1 MECVVG
7 WMGDGFRCRRRRRR
21 RSVAMTTT
29 GVGVAETLLRGLDR
43 RTRRS
48 LVGLGNGDDDDDD
61 VGVGVGTAAVGRR
74 VVDDDGGRRA
84 ACVRHAFGDV
94 DWRSR
99 CAGGASTSR
108 GEDASSSSSS
118 SSYVERLR
126 ASAAFASGATTR
138 LMCAAFGAHGS
149 ISRVNPRLASTRR
162 IRDEAGR
169 AKAMGEIR
177 GNCKWAWAKESAC
190 QGALATRAERYEE
203 AEKCFEQALGLD
215 PKHVR
220 AYVGRGAC
228 YANQRKYAA
237 ALKDFD
243 RALEIVPDDERAM
256 SYKAAV
262 TEKMEKVSRARDD
275 WSTRGGPV
283 ARKEDVDSLRAR
295 VLNPARGL
303 EALRRG
309 ETTNKSYDLELGD
322 DDDNDDGKDRR
333 SDGKRKR
340 YKEKRRKKDRKSD
353 RRGRSDHRSSRKSS
367 KRSRRGASSSSS
379 SSYGSPARRK

>member
-1 MECVVG
+1 
-7 WMGDGFRCRRRRRR
+7 
-21 RSVAMTTT
+21 
-29 GVGVAETLLRGLDR
+29 
-43 RTRRS
+43 
-48 LVGLGNGDDDDDD
+48 
-61 VGVGVGTAAVGRR
+61 
-74 VVDDDGGRRA
+74 
-84 ACVRHAFGDV
+84 
-94 DWRSR
+94 
-99 CAGGASTSR
+99 
-108 GEDASSSSSS
+108 
-118 SSYVERLR
+118 
-126 ASAAFASGATTR
+126 
-138 LMCAAFGAHGS
+138 MCAAFGAHGS
-149 ISRVNPRLASTRR
+149 ISRVNPRLTSTRR

-203 AEKCFEQALGLD
+203 AEKCFEQAIGLD

-228 YANQRKYAA
+228 YANQRKYAV

-243 RALEIVPDDERAM
+243 RALEIVPDDARAT

-275 WSTRGGPV
+275 WSTRGGPA

-309 ETTNKSYDLELGD
+309 ETTTKSYDLELGD
-322 DDDNDDGKDRR
+322 DDDDDSKDRR

-340 YKEKRRKKDRKSD
+340 HKEKRRKKDRKSD
-353 RRGRSDHRSSRKSS
+353 RRGRRDHKSSRKSS
-367 KRSRRGASSSSS
+367 KRSRRDESSSSS
-379 SSYGSPARRK
+379 SSYGSSARRK

>member
-1 MECVVG
+1 
-7 WMGDGFRCRRRRRR
+7 
-21 RSVAMTTT
+21 MTTAAT
-29 GVGVAETLLRGLDR
+29 MLRGLDR
-43 RTRRS
+43 RARRS
-48 LVGLGNGDDDDDD
+48 VVGLGDDESDDE
-61 VGVGVGTAAVGRR
+61 GEGTAAVGRDVLGAGQR
-74 VVDDDGGRRA
+74 RGAGDADGRRRA
-84 ACVRHAFGDV
+84 ACARHAFGDV

-99 CAGGASTSR
+99 CARGAMTSTST
-108 GEDASSSSSS
+108 SSGVAE

-126 ASAAFASGATTR
+126 ASATFAAGATTR

-149 ISRVNPRLASTRR
+149 ISRVNARLTSTRR
-162 IRDEAGR
+162 IRDEARR

-203 AEKCFEQALGLD
+203 AEKCFEQAIGLD

-237 ALKDFD
+237 ALKDFE
-243 RALEIVPDDERAM
+243 RALEIAPDDARAT

-262 TEKMEKVSRARDD
+262 VEKMEKVSRSRND
-275 WSTRGGPV
+275 WSTRGGCE

-309 ETTNKSYDLELGD
+309 EMANKSYDLELGD
-322 DDDNDDGKDRR
+322 DEEEDKDRR
-333 SDGKRKR
+333 SDGKRRRHKA
-340 YKEKRRKKDRKSD
+340 KRRKKDHNSN

-367 KRSRRGASSSSS
+367 KRSRRDVSSSSS
-379 SSYGSPARRK
+379 SSYSSPARK

>member
-1 MECVVG
+1 M
-7 WMGDGFRCRRRRRR
+7 
-21 RSVAMTTT
+21 TT

-48 LVGLGNGDDDDDD
+48 LVGLGDGEDEDGR
-61 VGVGVGTAAVGRR
+61 GVDAGVGTAGVGRR
-74 VVDDDGGRRA
+74 FGVDDNDGGRRRA

-99 CAGGASTSR
+99 CTGGASTSR
-108 GEDASSSSSS
+108 GGNASDSS

-126 ASAAFASGATTR
+126 ASATFAADATAR

-149 ISRVNPRLASTRR
+149 ISRVNPRLTSTRR

-243 RALEIVPDDERAM
+243 RALEIVPDDARAT

-275 WSTRGGPV
+275 WSTRGGPE

-309 ETTNKSYDLELGD
+309 ETTTKSYDLELGD
-322 DDDNDDGKDRR
+322 DDDDDDSKDRR

-340 YKEKRRKKDRKSD
+340 HKEKRRKKDRKSD
-353 RRGRSDHRSSRKSS
+353 RRGRSDHKSSRKSS
-367 KRSRRGASSSSS
+367 KRSRRDASSSSS

>member
-1 MECVVG
+1 MGDEEEEEGGTGVVVG
-7 WMGDGFRCRRRRRR
+7 KR
-21 RSVAMTTT
+21 V
-29 GVGVAETLLRGLDR
+29 VGVD
-43 RTRRS
+43 
-48 LVGLGNGDDDDDD
+48 
-61 VGVGVGTAAVGRR
+61 
-74 VVDDDGGRRA
+74 VDDDGRRRA

-99 CAGGASTSR
+99 CAGGGAST
-108 GEDASSSSSS
+108 SSS

-149 ISRVNPRLASTRR
+149 ISRVNPRLTSRRR

-203 AEKCFEQALGLD
+203 AEKCFEQAIGLD

-243 RALEIVPDDERAM
+243 RALEIVPDDARAT

-275 WSTRGGPV
+275 WSTRGGRE

-322 DDDNDDGKDRR
+322 DDDDDDGKDRR

-340 YKEKRRKKDRKSD
+340 HHKEKRRKKDRRSD
-353 RRGRSDHRSSRKSS
+353 RRGRSDHKSSRKSS
-367 KRSRRGASSSSS
+367 KRSRRDASSSSS

>member
-1 MECVVG
+1 M
-7 WMGDGFRCRRRRRR
+7 DGRRWRWRRQR
-21 RSVAMTTT
+21 AATTTTTMAT

-48 LVGLGNGDDDDDD
+48 LVGLGGDDEEEDGRGVDAGVGTTGVGRRGVDDDDDD
-61 VGVGVGTAAVGRR
+61 GGRR
-74 VVDDDGGRRA
+74 RRRRRA

-99 CAGGASTSR
+99 CTGGASTSR
-108 GEDASSSSSS
+108 GEDASD

-126 ASAAFASGATTR
+126 ASATFAAGATTR

-149 ISRVNPRLASTRR
+149 ISRVNPRLTSTRR

-203 AEKCFEQALGLD
+203 AEKCFEQAIGLD

-243 RALEIVPDDERAM
+243 RALEIVPDDARAT

-275 WSTRGGPV
+275 WSTRGGPA

-309 ETTNKSYDLELGD
+309 ETTTKSYDLELGD
-322 DDDNDDGKDRR
+322 DDDDDSKDRR

-340 YKEKRRKKDRKSD
+340 HKEKRRKKDRKSD
-353 RRGRSDHRSSRKSS
+353 RRGRRDHKSSRKSS
-367 KRSRRGASSSSS
+367 KRSRRDESSSSS
-379 SSYGSPARRK
+379 SSYGSSARRK